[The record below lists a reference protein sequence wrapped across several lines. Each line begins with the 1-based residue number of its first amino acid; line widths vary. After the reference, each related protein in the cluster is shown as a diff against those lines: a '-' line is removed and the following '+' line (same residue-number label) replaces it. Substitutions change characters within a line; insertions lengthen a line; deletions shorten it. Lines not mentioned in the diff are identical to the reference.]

1 MNRISGLSAAV
12 LLCSALNLQAAESRV
27 IDGDGRCYAHEY
39 QNGEIVRLKIAT
51 FADLRIEM
59 PFPIY
64 TAKLGGGQL
73 WQATFTRGV
82 RHIWIKSKT
91 EAEQGAVTSLTVLD
105 AQLNAYDFVIQRVSE
120 PGYICAQISQSQDD
134 FFLQDL
140 NSYRSPEQ
148 QEVEALR
155 AQLLRTQEQY
165 QADLEMVREHAENVI
180 SASQSSIYAGYTW
193 KAAGRGTGSAKVAA
207 AISSVHDDGLL
218 TFINVS
224 DITVG
229 VLSIQGSFAGQTQ
242 IVQVDYNPLLAMYTI
257 TGVFDTL
264 VVTGEQGSVE
274 ITRGVR

>member
-1 MNRISGLSAAV
+1 MNRLSGVGVAV
-12 LLCSALNLQAAESRV
+12 LLCCAMNLQAAQGRV
-27 IDGDGRCYAHEY
+27 IDADGRCYEHEY
-39 QNGEIVRLKIAT
+39 QRGEIVRLKIAT

-91 EAEQGAVTSLTVLD
+91 EAEQGGVTSLTVLD
-105 AQLNAYDFVIQRVSE
+105 AQLNAYDFVIQRVLE
-120 PGYICAQISQSQDD
+120 PGYICAHITQAQDD
-134 FFLQDL
+134 FFAQDL
-140 NSYRSPEQ
+140 NSYRSAEQ
-148 QEVEALR
+148 LEVEALR
-155 AQLLRTQEQY
+155 AQLLRAQEQY
-165 QADLEMVREHAENVI
+165 QASLDMVTEHAENVI

-193 KAAGRGTGSAKVAA
+193 KAAQRGAGSAKVAE

-218 TFINVS
+218 TFVNVS
-224 DITVG
+224 DSTVG

-257 TGVFDTL
+257 TGVFDEL
-264 VVTGEQGSVE
+264 IVTGEQGSVE
-274 ITRGVR
+274 ITRGGR